1 MNRLSK
7 VLAVLLLA
15 SVVLSAC
22 GGGGAGDPAAT
33 VKSMIQAIQDK
44 KFDSLPDYVCAEK
57 KDEVTKQLDFRSN
70 LGSLGLDAQK
80 FVDAMTFDL
89 SSIQYATASETGD
102 KAVVKITGDMKMTID
117 RDKIRDLI
125 VELLQAQGIAQVSD
139 DMVNSTLDI
148 MAAQLES
155 GIDMSADVEMVKEG
169 GAWKVCSE
177 IGPSAQP

>member
-7 VLAVLLLA
+7 ALAVLLLA

-22 GGGGAGDPAAT
+22 GGGGAGDPTAT

-57 KDEVTKQLDFRSN
+57 KDELTQQLDFRS
-70 LGSLGLDAQK
+70 SLGGLGFDAQK
-80 FVDAMTFDL
+80 LIDAMTFDL
-89 SSIQYATASETGD
+89 SSIQYTKVSESGD
-102 KAVVKITGDMKMTID
+102 NAVVKIEGDMKMKVD
-117 RDKIRDLI
+117 RDKIKDLI
-125 VELLQAQGIAQVSD
+125 VELLKAQGIAQVTD

-155 GIDMSADVEMVKEG
+155 GIDISADVELVKEG
-169 GAWKVCSE
+169 GAWKVCSD
-177 IGPSAQP
+177 IGP

>member
-22 GGGGAGDPAAT
+22 GGGGAGDPTAT

-57 KDEVTKQLDFRSN
+57 KDELTQQLDFRS
-70 LGSLGLDAQK
+70 SLGGLGFDAQK
-80 FVDAMTFDL
+80 LIDAMTFDL
-89 SSIQYATASETGD
+89 SSIQYTKVSESGD
-102 KAVVKITGDMKMTID
+102 NAVVKIEGDMKMKVD
-117 RDKIRDLI
+117 RDKIKDLI
-125 VELLQAQGIAQVSD
+125 VELLKAQGIAQVTD

-155 GIDMSADVEMVKEG
+155 GIDMSADVELVKEG
-169 GAWKVCSE
+169 GAWKVCSD
-177 IGPSAQP
+177 IGP

>member
-7 VLAVLLLA
+7 ALAVLLLA

-22 GGGGAGDPAAT
+22 GGGGAGDPTAT

-57 KDEVTKQLDFRSN
+57 KDELTQQLDFRS
-70 LGSLGLDAQK
+70 SLGGLGFDAQK
-80 FVDAMTFDL
+80 LIDAMTFDL
-89 SSIQYATASETGD
+89 SSIQYTKVSESGD
-102 KAVVKITGDMKMTID
+102 NAVVKIEGDMKMKVD
-117 RDKIRDLI
+117 RDKIKDLI
-125 VELLQAQGIAQVSD
+125 VELLKAQGIAQVTD

-155 GIDMSADVEMVKEG
+155 GIDMSADVELVKEG
-169 GAWKVCSE
+169 GAWKVCSD
-177 IGPSAQP
+177 IGP